1 MTQAHETPI
10 AIVFASDNGYA
21 MPLAATMASVI
32 ANTPETPLAFFIID
46 GGITDVN
53 KTKIA
58 TVLNAKWHT
67 IDWLQPQE
75 EVIETLKLQL
85 YLTKAC
91 YYRILIP
98 ALLPTT
104 FHKAIYLDCD
114 LIVKQDLRKLWSI
127 DIEDNALLAVQ
138 DVGLPYVS
146 SPGAIAKYQELGIPA
161 KAKHFNSGMLVFNL
175 DKWRAESIADRVFE
189 YLIKY
194 HEFVNY
200 HDQDGLNA
208 VLSAQWGELDPR
220 WNQTPGVYD
229 FTDWHA
235 SPYSSAEILA
245 NVQDDPYIIHFT
257 GSCKP
262 WNCIHNRDRITFYT
276 YMDMTPWKGW
286 RYSAWHAFQKKIVTS
301 KLGKQI
307 FRRGTKQQRLLQ
319 VK

>member
-1 MTQAHETPI
+1 MIQAHETLI

-21 MPLAATMASVI
+21 MPLATAMASVI

-58 TVLNAKWHT
+58 AVLDAKWHT
-67 IDWLQPQE
+67 LEWLQPQE

-85 YLTKAC
+85 YLTRAC

-114 LIVKQDLRKLWSI
+114 LIVNQDLRELWSI
-127 DIEDNALLAVQ
+127 DIENKALLAVQ
-138 DVGLPYVS
+138 DVAFPYVS

-161 KAKHFNSGMLVFNL
+161 EAKHFNSGMLVFNL
-175 DKWRAESIADRVFE
+175 DKWRAESIADQVFE

-208 VLSAQWGELDPR
+208 VLAGQWVELDPR

-229 FTDWHA
+229 FTDWRA
-235 SPYSSAEILA
+235 SPYSSAEILT
-245 NVQDDPYIIHFT
+245 NVQHDPYIIHFT

-262 WNCIHNRDRITFYT
+262 WNCIHNRNRIIFYT

-286 RYSAWHAFQKKIVTS
+286 RYSVWHVLQKKIVTS

-307 FRRGTKQQRLLQ
+307 FRKGTKQQSLLQ